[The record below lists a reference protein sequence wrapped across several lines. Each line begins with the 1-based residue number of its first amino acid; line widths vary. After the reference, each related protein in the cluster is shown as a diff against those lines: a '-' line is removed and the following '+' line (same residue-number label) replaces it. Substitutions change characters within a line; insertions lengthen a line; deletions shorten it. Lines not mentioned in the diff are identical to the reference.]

1 MKKLLVTNIETLKSS
16 ITNIEK
22 AAQLVKLSVEEIEF
36 SLEEFGICET
46 DIHTITDII
55 LI

>member
-22 AAQLVKLSVEEIEF
+22 AAQLAKLSVEELEF

-46 DIHTITDII
+46 DIHTIIDII

>member
-22 AAQLVKLSVEEIEF
+22 VAELVQLSVEEIEF
-36 SLEEFGICET
+36 SLEECGICET
-46 DIHTITDII
+46 DIHTIMDII